1 MNDVIELPNDLG
13 KNLVKWVTGEI
24 EKRKERGDYLDLAFK
39 CSVHLSGAFVF
50 ILLLNLHHYKM
61 MSMDYLKDEEKVICH
76 FKLDIDK
83 LIEKE

>member
-1 MNDVIELPNDLG
+1 MNEMIELPDDLG
-13 KNLVKWVTGEI
+13 KNLVKWVEGEI
-24 EKRKERGDYLDLAFK
+24 EKRKERGDFLDLSFK
-39 CSVHLSGAFVF
+39 CSVHLSGAFIF

>member
-1 MNDVIELPNDLG
+1 MIELPDDLG
-13 KNLVKWVTGEI
+13 KNLVKWVEGEI
-24 EKRKERGDYLDLAFK
+24 EKRKERGDFLDLSFK
-39 CSVHLSGAFVF
+39 CSVHLSGAFIF

>member
-1 MNDVIELPNDLG
+1 MIELPDDLG

-61 MSMDYLKDEEKVICH
+61 MFMDYLKAEEKVICH

>member
-1 MNDVIELPNDLG
+1 MNEVIEIPNNVG
-13 KNLVKWVTGEI
+13 KNLVKWVTAEI

-39 CSVHLSGAFVF
+39 CSVHLSGAFIF

-83 LIEKE
+83 RIEKE